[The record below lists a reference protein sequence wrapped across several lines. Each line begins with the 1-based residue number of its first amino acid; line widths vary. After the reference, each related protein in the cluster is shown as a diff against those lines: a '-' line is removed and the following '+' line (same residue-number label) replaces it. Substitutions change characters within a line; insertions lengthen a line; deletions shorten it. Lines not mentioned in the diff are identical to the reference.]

1 MSLTLQI
8 SMILAELV
16 YFAVIFVLLKKKT
29 LSLKY
34 TLIWLAGGLV
44 MLVLTVFPMLMV
56 KLVRLFGVQDQMNG
70 LFSMLFFFVLMIIMS
85 LTSIVSRQS
94 DRIRALTQE
103 TALLEKRIRELEKRP
118 DHKTGEEQCDKKG

>member
-16 YFAVIFVLLKKKT
+16 YFAVILVFLKKKT

-103 TALLEKRIRELEKRP
+103 TALLEKRIRELEKNASERIA
-118 DHKTGEEQCDKKG
+118 DDRIG

>member
-16 YFAVIFVLLKKKT
+16 YFAVILVFLKKKT

-103 TALLEKRIRELEKRP
+103 TALLEKRIRELEKNASKRIA
-118 DHKTGEEQCDKKG
+118 DDQIG

>member
-16 YFAVIFVLLKKKT
+16 YFAVILVFLKKKT

-103 TALLEKRIRELEKRP
+103 TALLEKRIRELEKNASEKIADDRI
-118 DHKTGEEQCDKKG
+118 G

>member
-16 YFAVIFVLLKKKT
+16 YFAVILVFLKKKT

-103 TALLEKRIRELEKRP
+103 TALLEKRIRELEKNASERIA
-118 DHKTGEEQCDKKG
+118 DDQIG

>member
-16 YFAVIFVLLKKKT
+16 YFAVILFFLKKKT

-103 TALLEKRIRELEKRP
+103 TALLEKRIRELEKNASEKIADDRI
-118 DHKTGEEQCDKKG
+118 G